1 MDSECIVSNYIL
13 ASSFL
18 CPLPNYSTPRISSE
32 TFLVTASYLHVPKQE
47 EAEENEWHP
56 TKRLHLE
63 WNIMELVECP
73 KYPFQARDYDGKLG

>member
-1 MDSECIVSNYIL
+1 MNFIL

-18 CPLPNYSTPRISSE
+18 CPLPKYSTRRISSE
-32 TFLVTASYLHVPKQE
+32 TFLFTASYLHVANQE

-56 TKRLHLE
+56 TKQLHLE
-63 WNIMELVECP
+63 WNTMGPVVCP